1 MWDLPRSGMEPMSP
15 ALANGVFSTE
25 PPEKPIKRYDFMF
38 LLLKPLF
45 VGWPICLAEDI
56 PK

>member
-1 MWDLPRSGMEPMSP
+1 MSP